1 MPSFNKVIVMGNL
14 TRDPEVRQ
22 VGANAV
28 KVCRF
33 ALALNERRRD
43 RNGNMVDI
51 PTFVEVDAW
60 EKLAEL
66 CGQYLRKGRSVLV
79 EGRLQMDSWEKDG
92 QKHQKLNFTVTA
104 RMEKTGKRSSLRT
117 RRSKLMSRRLSGA
130 GMSGSETTRS
140 ARQKIAGASS
150 AAQLP
155 YFRMSAILNST
166 VPCLTW
172 IRIFAE
178 AALSRGTES
187 STERVPDPPLAT
199 SIRMPQG
206 TVSQR
211 SRWW

>member
-43 RNGNMVDI
+43 RNGI

-92 QKHQKLNFTVTA
+92 QKHQKLKIRAMTVKFMPLPA
-104 RMEKTGKRSSLRT
+104 PNQSRLTG
-117 RRSKLMSRRLSGA
+117 
-130 GMSGSETTRS
+130 EP
-140 ARQKIAGASS
+140 IAS
-150 AAQLP
+150 AAAPQ
-155 YFRMSAILNST
+155 
-166 VPCLTW
+166 
-172 IRIFAE
+172 
-178 AALSRGTES
+178 AAQPGDIEVYD
-187 STERVPDPPLAT
+187 EEQPF
-199 SIRMPQG
+199 
-206 TVSQR
+206 
-211 SRWW
+211 